1 MALQFSKD
9 GKYFAYISTDGKLK
23 IWDTVSNNFEQE
35 FTPDYHLT
43 SPCTCLH
50 FLPSNSDTNTVSI
63 KVYTII
69 TNITIPIKFSYSR
82 KENILLWIY
91 S

>member
-23 IWDTVSNNFEQE
+23 IWDTVSNTFEQE

-50 FLPSNSDTNTVSI
+50 FIPSDIVSNTVSI
-63 KVYTII
+63 AFICEVMRFIYLKSHQK
-69 TNITIPIKFSYSR
+69 IK
-82 KENILLWIY
+82 N
-91 S
+91 

>member
-23 IWDTVSNNFEQE
+23 IWDTISNNFEQE

-43 SPCTCLH
+43 SPCTCLQ
-50 FLPSNSDTNTVSI
+50 FVPSDIVSNTVSI
-63 KVYTII
+63 GFIGLK
-69 TNITIPIKFSYSR
+69 
-82 KENILLWIY
+82 LIY
-91 S
+91 LFNMQPP